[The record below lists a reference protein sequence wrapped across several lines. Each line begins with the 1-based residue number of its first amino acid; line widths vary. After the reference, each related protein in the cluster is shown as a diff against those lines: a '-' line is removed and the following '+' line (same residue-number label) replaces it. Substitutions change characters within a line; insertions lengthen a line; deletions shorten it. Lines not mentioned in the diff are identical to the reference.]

1 MKKIFVLCIIIL
13 GGVSCDP
20 PEHLKTHYTYWYV
33 KNATNEPISI
43 TTVPGHLMSILT
55 IISGDSVCFHSFCP
69 PQHWGIPSFNGLYD
83 IWKKTAVQDQ
93 HTDILSNEG
102 SLLKC
107 WNYADRDAEERQFF
121 NESYWRLYMK
131 KYSHSDELNFTW
143 VFDIYPTDIK

>member
-1 MKKIFVLCIIIL
+1 MIPSVFIHFVLRNI
-13 GGVSCDP
+13 GVFRLS
-20 PEHLKTHYTYWYV
+20 TAYMTF
-33 KNATNEPISI
+33 
-43 TTVPGHLMSILT
+43 G
-55 IISGDSVCFHSFCP
+55 
-69 PQHWGIPSFNGLYD
+69 
-83 IWKKTAVQDQ
+83 KKTAVQDQ

-102 SLLKC
+102 SLLKS

>member
-1 MKKIFVLCIIIL
+1 M
-13 GGVSCDP
+13 
-20 PEHLKTHYTYWYV
+20 
-33 KNATNEPISI
+33 KNATNEKISI

-102 SLLKC
+102 SLLKS